1 MNELIPAFEHSLFET
16 SITDIGI
23 EFSELG
29 IDSILSDGIL
39 KDIPIVS
46 TIIGFGK
53 FAQNIHD
60 RNLIKQTLAFIN
72 EFNSGSI
79 DSQKKEKYFMRIRE
93 NPKKLEEELGRVL
106 VLLNKNIDIIKSK
119 FEAKFYSAY
128 IDEKI
133 DWDRFC
139 ELSDITDRLFFSDIN
154 NLKKSYESH
163 GVREVKDISYKH
175 DRLIS
180 VGLLVNQARIS
191 GGLHMEILSSSEQQI
206 YIRLTDVGNLF
217 CELAFGR
224 V

>member
-154 NLKKSYESH
+154 NLKKAYESH

>member
-1 MNELIPAFEHSLFET
+1 LNELLPAFEHSLFDT
-16 SITDIGI
+16 SIADIGI

-60 RNLIKQTLAFIN
+60 RNLMKQTLAFIN
-72 EFNSGSI
+72 EFNRGSI
-79 DSQKKEKYFMRIRE
+79 NPQKKERYIMEIRE

-106 VLLNKNIDIIKSK
+106 VLLNKNVDIIKSK
-119 FEAKFYSAY
+119 FEARFYSAY
-128 IDEKI
+128 VDEKI

-139 ELSDITDRLFFSDIN
+139 ELSDITDRLFFSDIS
-154 NLKKSYESH
+154 NLKKAYESH
-163 GVREVKDISYKH
+163 GVRDVADISYKH

-191 GGLHMEILSSSEQQI
+191 GGLHMKFVDSNEQQV

-217 CELAFGR
+217 CDLAFEGA
-224 V
+224 